1 MSRERDP
8 KLGKIRKKRP
18 ILIIVEK
25 WPDGTMAFKFGSAL
39 MSALGQRRD
48 EVTLV
53 QLGPKRI
60 LRTETSVSK
69 AEFWSALKTMDVSYH
84 GHIHFSDTLTEEY
97 SSVQVLC
104 CHLQEGCTVHNH
116 KESWL

>member
-1 MSRERDP
+1 MPLRQEAAKVSRERDP

-18 ILIIVEK
+18 VLIIVEK

-53 QLGPKRI
+53 QLGPERI
-60 LRTETSVSK
+60 FRIETDVSEV
-69 AEFWSALKTMDVSYH
+69 AFRSALKMKDVSYH
-84 GHIHFSDTLTEEY
+84 GSIQFSECLTEEA
-97 SSVQVLC
+97 LPA
-104 CHLQEGCTVHNH
+104 L
-116 KESWL
+116 